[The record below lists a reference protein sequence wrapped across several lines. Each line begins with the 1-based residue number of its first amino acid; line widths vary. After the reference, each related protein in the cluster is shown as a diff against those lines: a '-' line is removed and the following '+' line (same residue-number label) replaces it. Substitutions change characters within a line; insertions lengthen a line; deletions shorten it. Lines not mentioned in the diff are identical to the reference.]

1 MKVAIV
7 HLSDFH
13 IRDREV
19 FLNQKVDGVLSALNV
34 LGNIDDYVVVFSGDL
49 SHSGQVNE
57 FKKSRYLIGKIIS
70 GIKQKNGNKFVNLF
84 MVPGNHDLC
93 LPQNTREGKDIQEHY
108 DNGTIEK
115 ILDAEASYLENYYLY
130 SNAGGRV
137 PYNLFLNK
145 RSRDFGG
152 YKIQFNLINT
162 AFFSTLRPDDK
173 ELHYFP
179 DNQIS
184 SLARNTDTN
193 LCITVMHHNYEWFNW
208 KCKSNLEKTIID
220 NSEFLLYGHD
230 HRERATSLSVDKGLD
245 TWISA
250 AGEMKFSE
258 LDYVD
263 SFNTIVIDTEDN
275 SFDGYIFTWN
285 QKSKIYVHEV
295 VAAKKSLQNHSVKLM
310 PLPSFIKGL
319 KEDTYNMSKDFTEYF
334 VFPKLTTE
342 VHNNQEKDRSAT
354 TIEDFKRILFKH
366 KKLFVSGA
374 TNAGKTTLLKYLYC
388 SLTDEMTPLFLSAE
402 SKQKLKIH
410 NFIRHLFEDQYGD
423 DKVLFERYE
432 QLGLEK
438 KVLIVDGWDQLN
450 VKDQKPLLQ
459 KIEESFGYVILGVN
473 DFRTNIVETVKEELG
488 GESQYI
494 ELHIKPFF
502 FEKRNELVRNVCSK
516 KNIYSDDEVNNV
528 TRLIDSLVQNN
539 GSLFSLN
546 PAFIVRYTNCFIE
559 DPYQDYTRGEAV
571 FSKIFEHELTQSIMK
586 VAKRG
591 DVDELFT
598 VFEELAGYMYNNK
611 KDELQIEEVRSVV
624 QCYNEMFGEKVNIR
638 DVINVGVQSKILR
651 ETDDLSIYFTNKNHL
666 SYFIAKYLIRLS
678 QGEPSDTSGIEYAL
692 ENICFGINAD
702 IVLFVSYI
710 LNNTKMLTSIKNYAG
725 ELLEPWEAVSFQDK
739 NISLFHNIPVEQID
753 PPTDEEK
760 KKYEVVKEKFE
771 EKHYSEESIEAR
783 GLFDYDDSDIDQYH
797 YGLIR
802 AIKYT
807 EMICKALPAFHSK
820 LKLDQK
826 NRLVE
831 SIYLYPRKFVFALLR
846 PLDMDLDG
854 KCKEILDFANRNNK
868 MKKNGEAYTR
878 EDILAMLNDSARA
891 IMLSVFDHFSELAS
905 SPKTW
910 ELLISKELNDMSEQ
924 LERLLI
930 IESSGDTDRL
940 VKESESLL
948 KVKPGL
954 EYDTMIRLIVRKHL
968 LTNKS
973 LTFNKKQQVIDKIF
987 GEQHRKDFLV
997 NKN

>member
-93 LPQNTREGKDIQEHY
+93 LPQNAREGKDIQEHY

-374 TNAGKTTLLKYLYC
+374 ANAGKTTLLKYLYC

-438 KVLIVDGWDQLN
+438 KV
-450 VKDQKPLLQ
+450 
-459 KIEESFGYVILGVN
+459 
-473 DFRTNIVETVKEELG
+473 
-488 GESQYI
+488 
-494 ELHIKPFF
+494 
-502 FEKRNELVRNVCSK
+502 
-516 KNIYSDDEVNNV
+516 
-528 TRLIDSLVQNN
+528 
-539 GSLFSLN
+539 
-546 PAFIVRYTNCFIE
+546 
-559 DPYQDYTRGEAV
+559 
-571 FSKIFEHELTQSIMK
+571 TQSIMK

-831 SIYLYPRKFVFALLR
+831 SIYLYPRKIVFALLR